1 MKALNFVIGMIVGM
15 ILIVVAVLGAIFAA
29 ASLVSIGQ
37 IENTLGTDIFEDESS
52 VNDKSVLEFVQ
63 ALVGDLQKLDGLTIN
78 RLKTDYGL
86 KIPSELSGIDI
97 SVLFDYPLTQV
108 GDHLGDIVNNM
119 TMRDVGEFLGMDF
132 ENDYDLPVLKDN
144 LDNNV
149 NVALDNILKSIDSE
163 TATLYTIE
171 RDFGISL
178 DESGENKLFS
188 TLYYTPL
195 NTFGSV
201 IDYLPVGTVTDADS
215 DIFLVQGENRLF
227 TLVDIYEEVPADE
240 LSSPEVASGA
250 ETYIAGADENGLVER
265 ELRFVKKGEDGAETY
280 VVDNSPYAS
289 SFDAASNETVYYRHI
304 VAREYDGAA
313 GDATLAVTAYLN
325 SFVSDGAGGYTLA
338 TDGLFALDSVFVDE
352 SGTTTLQDAVKDG
365 SVRVENG
372 VVDLT
377 SQALFIAS
385 SEANGQ
391 FVPAPSYGLPDG
403 ATADESSRLDEA
415 YDGWTLVHR
424 GTSDAAL
431 QVIAGVSVSELNNV
445 TDKVTVLTLG
455 EVLDIDENSAK
466 ILQSL
471 ENTQINKLSE
481 AIDTLTLDQATDIV
495 CYSYT
500 PSDDGAGAYV
510 FVSGANGSGG
520 YYTLFNP
527 ANAAHSSLERFDRVK
542 EDGVTYSSVA
552 LQRLASVTIPDISA
566 SFSEMVLADTLDI
579 EPDTFREAASLVDGE
594 TYYVFNADYGYPE
607 RVIYD
612 RTADYEDTVFFE
624 REIVSEGNAVLKQ
637 LAFVKVDDISGA
649 MDGIIESTLLS
660 DIIEVTEH
668 SVVREYAAGDE
679 GETYLFAYDP
689 NYTETNADG
698 NPEKR
703 FVFVYDG
710 EGKYYKSAETYLPAT
725 AEQLPD
731 GANKVWFSYVQNND
745 SDFAE
750 LAELASAGNIYYHD
764 AETDTYKANA
774 ALTAYYIARSD
785 TDPEATEA
793 LQATYRRVGESDP
806 GYGEH
811 GVSTATVYKQT
822 TAETRLYVLMFGGYY
837 EYNPNNI
844 THWGEQLYFRYSDGF
859 FPVTADTQNAS
870 VRYSYNPETGE
881 FSQDGEGGYVKL
893 AGTSVTSGGAQKTA
907 YYFVPVDSA
916 YNGEPLYSK
925 RVCDDIYIEDAQG
938 DYVFLG
944 GSYTAYDPSDPEH
957 DGLTRY
963 NLVIGHINNRAA
975 LDGGADSGLPALDAT
990 RVTVLEEKSPT
1001 LLLSLLNRQITVGGL
1016 SDAIDTLTLE
1026 ELMDIEEGSVLDDE
1040 LLRGSTIEN
1049 LSTNVSRLFTELTIG
1064 ELLSYSNVSTSAEV
1078 AYILQDIDIAT
1089 FFGALTYNAGTI
1101 VVNMEVLFG
1110 LN

>member
-37 IENTLGTDIFEDESS
+37 IENTLGTDIFDDESS

-149 NVALDNILKSIDSE
+149 NVALDNILNSIDSE

-385 SEANGQ
+385 SEADGQ

-500 PSDDGAGAYV
+500 PNRHGAYV

-527 ANAAHSSLERFDRVK
+527 ANADHSSLERFDRVK

-579 EPDTFREAASLVDGE
+579 EPDTFREAASLDEGE
-594 TYYVFNADYGYPE
+594 TYYVFNDYGYPE

-612 RTADYEDTVFFE
+612 STADYEDTVFFE
-624 REIVSEGNAVLKQ
+624 REGRGEGNAVLKQ

-668 SVVREYAAGDE
+668 SVVRKYAAGDE

-689 NYTETNADG
+689 NYTETSADG
-698 NPEKR
+698 NTKPKR

-725 AEQLPD
+725 AEQLTGD
-731 GANKVWFSYVQNND
+731 NEVWFSYVQNND
-745 SDFAE
+745 TSNFAA
-750 LAELASAGNIYYHD
+750 LAGNIYYYD
-764 AETDTYKANA
+764 AETKTYKANA
-774 ALTAYYIARSD
+774 ALTAYYIARNN
-785 TDPEATEA
+785 TEA
-793 LQATYRRVGESDP
+793 LQATYRRVDSSPD
-806 GYGEH
+806 YGQD
-811 GVSTATVYKQT
+811 GVFAATVYKQT
-822 TAETRLYVLMFGGYY
+822 EVETRLYVLMFGGYY
-837 EYNPNNI
+837 EYNPKNI
-844 THWGEQLYFRYSDGF
+844 THWGEQLYFRYSGGF
-859 FPVTADTQNAS
+859 FPVTKDTKNAS
-870 VRYSYNPETGE
+870 VRYSYDPETGE
-881 FSQDGEGGYVKL
+881 FSLGGEGGYVKL
-893 AGTSVTSGGAQKTA
+893 AGTSVTSGGTQKTA

-925 RVCDDIYIEDAQG
+925 RVCDYIYIEDAQG

-963 NLVIGHINNRAA
+963 NRVIGHLNNRAA

-1089 FFGALTYNAGTI
+1089 FFGALTYEASSGTI
-1101 VVNMEVLFG
+1101 VVNMEVLLG

>member
-37 IENTLGTDIFEDESS
+37 IENTLGTDIFDDESS

-149 NVALDNILKSIDSE
+149 NVALDNILNSIDSE

-385 SEANGQ
+385 SEADGQ

-527 ANAAHSSLERFDRVK
+527 ANADHSSLERFDRVK
-542 EDGVTYSSVA
+542 EDGVTYSSAA

-579 EPDTFREAASLVDGE
+579 EPDTFREIDAASLVDGE

-612 RTADYEDTVFFE
+612 DAADYEDTVFFE
-624 REIVSEGNAVLKQ
+624 RDFESEGNAVLKQ

-689 NYTETNADG
+689 NYTETSAGG
-698 NPEKR
+698 NEKR

-725 AEQLPD
+725 ADQLPLP
-731 GANKVWFSYVQNND
+731 GNEVRFSYAQNND
-745 SDFAE
+745 SPNFAE
-750 LAELASAGNIYYHD
+750 LALAGNIYYRD
-764 AETDTYKANA
+764 AETGTYKANA

-793 LQATYRRVGESDP
+793 LKATYRRVGESD
-806 GYGEH
+806 GQY
-811 GVSTATVYKQT
+811 GVSVYKQT

-837 EYNPNNI
+837 EYNPDNI

-859 FPVTADTQNAS
+859 FPVTKDTKNAS
-870 VRYSYNPETGE
+870 VRYSYNPTTGE
-881 FSQDGEGGYVKL
+881 FSLGGEGGYVKL

-944 GSYTAYDPSDPEH
+944 GSYTEHDPSDPEH

-963 NLVIGHINNRAA
+963 NLVIGHLNNRAA

-1089 FFGALTYNAGTI
+1089 FFGALTYEASSGTI
-1101 VVNMEVLFG
+1101 VVNMEVLLG

>member
-37 IENTLGTDIFEDESS
+37 IENTLGTDIFDDESS

-149 NVALDNILKSIDSE
+149 NVALDNILNSIDSE

-201 IDYLPVGTVTDADS
+201 IDYLPVGTVTDANS

-240 LSSPEVASGA
+240 LSSPEVAAGA

-385 SEANGQ
+385 SEADGQ

-500 PSDDGAGAYV
+500 PNRHGAYV

-579 EPDTFREAASLVDGE
+579 EPDTFREIDAGALVPGE
-594 TYYVFNADYGYPE
+594 TYYVFNTVYGYPE

-612 RTADYEDTVFFE
+612 DTADYKDTVFFE
-624 REIVSEGNAVLKQ
+624 REGRGEGNAVLKQ

-689 NYTETNADG
+689 NYTETNDDG
-698 NPEKR
+698 KKR

-731 GANKVWFSYVQNND
+731 GANKVEVRFSYVQNND
-745 SDFAE
+745 TTNFAA
-750 LAELASAGNIYYHD
+750 LAGNIYYRD
-764 AETDTYKANA
+764 AETGTYKANA

-793 LQATYRRVGESDP
+793 LRATYRRVGEADP
-806 GYGEH
+806 DYDDQY
-811 GVSTATVYKQT
+811 GVSTATVYYCNELAT
-822 TAETRLYVLMFGGYY
+822 TRLYVLMFGRYY
-837 EYNPNNI
+837 EYDHNNI

-859 FPVTADTQNAS
+859 FPVTKDTQDAS
-870 VRYSYNPETGE
+870 ERYSYNPETGE
-881 FSQDGEGGYVKL
+881 FSLGGAGGYVKL

-925 RVCDDIYIEDAQG
+925 RVCDDIYIENAQG
-938 DYVFLG
+938 DHVFLG
-944 GSYTAYDPSDPEH
+944 GSYTEYDPSDPEH

-975 LDGGADSGLPALDAT
+975 LDGGADSGLPDLDAT

-1089 FFGALTYNAGTI
+1089 FFGALTYNSSSGTI

>member
-37 IENTLGTDIFEDESS
+37 IENTLGTDIFDDESS

-149 NVALDNILKSIDSE
+149 NVALDNILNSIDSE

-385 SEANGQ
+385 SEADGQ

-500 PSDDGAGAYV
+500 PSDDGEGAYV

-527 ANAAHSSLERFDRVK
+527 ANADHSSLERFDRVK

-594 TYYVFNADYGYPE
+594 TYYVFNTVYGYPE

-612 RTADYEDTVFFE
+612 NTADYKGTVFFE
-624 REIVSEGNAVLKQ
+624 RDGESEGNAVLKQ

-689 NYTETNADG
+689 NYTETSADG
-698 NPEKR
+698 NTKR

-710 EGKYYKSAETYLPAT
+710 EGKHYKSAETYLPAT
-725 AEQLPD
+725 AEQLTGD
-731 GANKVWFSYVQNND
+731 NEVWFSYVQNND
-745 SDFAE
+745 TSNFAA
-750 LAELASAGNIYYHD
+750 LAGNIYYYD
-764 AETDTYKANA
+764 AETKTYKANA
-774 ALTAYYIARSD
+774 ALTAYYIARNN
-785 TDPEATEA
+785 TEA
-793 LQATYRRVGESDP
+793 LQATYRRVDSSPD
-806 GYGEH
+806 YGQD
-811 GVSTATVYKQT
+811 GVFAATVYKQT
-822 TAETRLYVLMFGGYY
+822 EVETRLYVLMFGGYY
-837 EYNPNNI
+837 EYNPKNI

-859 FPVTADTQNAS
+859 FPVTADTQYAS
-870 VRYSYNPETGE
+870 VRYSYNPKTGE
-881 FSQDGEGGYVKL
+881 FSQDGEGKYVKL

-938 DYVFLG
+938 DHVFLG
-944 GSYTAYDPSDPEH
+944 GSYTEYDPSDPEH

-963 NLVIGHINNRAA
+963 NLVIGHLNNRAA
-975 LDGGADSGLPALDAT
+975 LDGGADIGLPALDAT

-1089 FFGALTYNAGTI
+1089 FFGALTYNALSGTI

>member
-37 IENTLGTDIFEDESS
+37 IENTLGTDIFDDESS

-149 NVALDNILKSIDSE
+149 NVALDNILNSIDSE

-240 LSSPEVASGA
+240 LSSPEVAAGA

-265 ELRFVKKGEDGAETY
+265 ELRFIKKGEDGAETY

-385 SEANGQ
+385 SEADGQ

-481 AIDTLTLDQATDIV
+481 AIDTLTLDQTTDIV

-527 ANAAHSSLERFDRVK
+527 ANSDHSSLERFDRVK

-579 EPDTFREAASLVDGE
+579 EPDTFREAASLVPGE
-594 TYYVFNADYGYPE
+594 TYYVFNDYGYPE

-612 RTADYEDTVFFE
+612 DAADYEDTVFFE
-624 REIVSEGNAVLKQ
+624 REGRGEGNAVLKQ

-668 SVVREYAAGDE
+668 SVVRAGDE

-689 NYTETNADG
+689 NYTETDG
-698 NPEKR
+698 NEKR

-725 AEQLPD
+725 ADQLPED
-731 GANKVWFSYVQNND
+731 DNKVWFSYVQNND
-745 SDFAE
+745 TTNFAA
-750 LAELASAGNIYYHD
+750 LAGNIYYRD
-764 AETDTYKANA
+764 TETDTYKANA

-793 LQATYRRVGESDP
+793 LKATYRRVGESDP
-806 GYGEH
+806 DYEQDGA
-811 GVSTATVYKQT
+811 SAATVYYCNDLAT
-822 TAETRLYVLMFGGYY
+822 TRLYVLMFGRYY
-837 EYNPNNI
+837 EYNPDNI

-859 FPVTADTQNAS
+859 FPVTEDTQDAS
-870 VRYSYNPETGE
+870 ERYSYDRATGE
-881 FSQDGEGGYVKL
+881 FSLGGKGDYVKL

-944 GSYTAYDPSDPEH
+944 GGYTKYDPSDPEH

-975 LDGGADSGLPALDAT
+975 LDGGADSGLLELDAT

-1064 ELLSYSNVSTSAEV
+1064 ELLTYSNVSTSAEV

-1089 FFGALTYNAGTI
+1089 FFGALTYESGTI

>member
-37 IENTLGTDIFEDESS
+37 IENTLGTDIFDDESS

-227 TLVDIYEEVPADE
+227 TLVDIYEEVPAGE
-240 LSSPEVASGA
+240 LSSPEVAAGA

-377 SQALFIAS
+377 LQALFIAS
-385 SEANGQ
+385 SEADGQ

-542 EDGVTYSSVA
+542 EDGVTYSSAA

-579 EPDTFREAASLVDGE
+579 EPDTFREAASLADGE

-612 RTADYEDTVFFE
+612 STADYEDTVFFE

-725 AEQLPD
+725 AEQLPVSD
-731 GANKVWFSYVQNND
+731 NEVWFSYVQNND
-745 SDFAE
+745 TLDFTA
-750 LAELASAGNIYYHD
+750 LAGNIYYRD
-764 AETDTYKANA
+764 AETGTYKANA
-774 ALTAYYIARSD
+774 ALTAYYIARNN
-785 TDPEATEA
+785 TEA
-793 LQATYRRVGESDP
+793 LQATYRRVDSSPDHGQ
-806 GYGEH
+806 Y
-811 GVSTATVYKQT
+811 GVSVYDQT

-837 EYNPNNI
+837 EYNPDNI

-859 FPVTADTQNAS
+859 FPVTKDTQSAS
-870 VRYSYNPETGE
+870 ERYSYNRATGE
-881 FSQDGEGGYVKL
+881 FSLGGEGGYVKL
-893 AGTSVTSGGAQKTA
+893 AGTSVTSGGTQKTA

-944 GSYTAYDPSDPEH
+944 GSYTKYDPSDPEH

-963 NLVIGHINNRAA
+963 NLVIGHLNNRAA

-1089 FFGALTYNAGTI
+1089 FFGALTYEASSGTI
-1101 VVNMEVLFG
+1101 VVNMEVLLG

>member
-37 IENTLGTDIFEDESS
+37 IENTLGTDIFDDESS

-149 NVALDNILKSIDSE
+149 NVALDNILNSIDSE

-265 ELRFVKKGEDGAETY
+265 ELRFIKKGEDGAESY

-385 SEANGQ
+385 SEADGQ

-431 QVIAGVSVSELNNV
+431 QVIAGVPVSELNNV

-500 PSDDGAGAYV
+500 PNRHGAYV

-527 ANAAHSSLERFDRVK
+527 ANAAHSSLQRFDRVK

-579 EPDTFREAASLVDGE
+579 EPDTFREAASLVPGE
-594 TYYVFNADYGYPE
+594 TYYVFNTVYGYPE

-612 RTADYEDTVFFE
+612 NAADYEEGTVFFE
-624 REIVSEGNAVLKQ
+624 REGRGEGNAVLKQ

-689 NYTETNADG
+689 NYTETSADG
-698 NPEKR
+698 NTKR

-750 LAELASAGNIYYHD
+750 LAELASAGNIYYYD
-764 AETDTYKANA
+764 AETETYKANA
-774 ALTAYYIARSD
+774 ALTAYFIARSD

-793 LQATYRRVGESDP
+793 LKATYRRVGESD
-806 GYGEH
+806 GQY
-811 GVSTATVYKQT
+811 GVSVYKQT

-837 EYNPNNI
+837 EYNP
-844 THWGEQLYFRYSDGF
+844 
-859 FPVTADTQNAS
+859 
-870 VRYSYNPETGE
+870 
-881 FSQDGEGGYVKL
+881 
-893 AGTSVTSGGAQKTA
+893 KT
-907 YYFVPVDSA
+907 
-916 YNGEPLYSK
+916 
-925 RVCDDIYIEDAQG
+925 
-938 DYVFLG
+938 
-944 GSYTAYDPSDPEH
+944 
-957 DGLTRY
+957 
-963 NLVIGHINNRAA
+963 
-975 LDGGADSGLPALDAT
+975 
-990 RVTVLEEKSPT
+990 SPT
-1001 LLLSLLNRQITVGGL
+1001 GANS
-1016 SDAIDTLTLE
+1016 
-1026 ELMDIEEGSVLDDE
+1026 
-1040 LLRGSTIEN
+1040 
-1049 LSTNVSRLFTELTIG
+1049 
-1064 ELLSYSNVSTSAEV
+1064 STSATPT
-1078 AYILQDIDIAT
+1078 ASSP
-1089 FFGALTYNAGTI
+1089 
-1101 VVNMEVLFG
+1101 
-1110 LN
+1110 

>member
-37 IENTLGTDIFEDESS
+37 IENTLGTDIFDDESS

-149 NVALDNILKSIDSE
+149 NVALDNILNSIDSE

-240 LSSPEVASGA
+240 LSSPEVAAGA

-338 TDGLFALDSVFVDE
+338 IDGLFALDSVFVDE

-385 SEANGQ
+385 SEADGQ

-500 PSDDGAGAYV
+500 PSKDGAYV

-527 ANAAHSSLERFDRVK
+527 ANADHSSLERFDRVK

-579 EPDTFREAASLVDGE
+579 EPDTFREAASLVPGE
-594 TYYVFNADYGYPE
+594 TYYVFNAVYGYPE

-612 RTADYEDTVFFE
+612 SAADYKDTVFFE
-624 REIVSEGNAVLKQ
+624 RDGESEGNAVLKQ

-689 NYTETNADG
+689 NYTETSADG
-698 NPEKR
+698 NTKR

-710 EGKYYKSAETYLPAT
+710 EGKYYRSAETYLPAT
-725 AEQLPD
+725 ADQLPD
-731 GANKVWFSYVQNND
+731 GANEVEVRFSYVQNND
-745 SDFAE
+745 TTNFAA
-750 LAELASAGNIYYHD
+750 LAGNIYYYD

-793 LQATYRRVGESDP
+793 LRATYRRVGESDP
-806 GYGEH
+806 GYDQDGA
-811 GVSTATVYKQT
+811 STATVYYCNELAT
-822 TAETRLYVLMFGGYY
+822 TRLYVLMFGGYY
-837 EYNPNNI
+837 EYNPKNI

-859 FPVTADTQNAS
+859 FPVTEDTQYAS
-870 VRYSYNPETGE
+870 ERYSYNRATGE
-881 FSQDGEGGYVKL
+881 FSLGGEGGYVKL
-893 AGTSVTSGGAQKTA
+893 AGTSVTSGGTQKTA

-938 DYVFLG
+938 DFVFLG
-944 GSYTAYDPSDPEH
+944 GGYTEYDPSDPEH

-975 LDGGADSGLPALDAT
+975 LDGGADSGLPTLDAT

-1089 FFGALTYNAGTI
+1089 FFGALTYDALSGTI

>member
-149 NVALDNILKSIDSE
+149 NVALDNILNSIDSE

-195 NTFGSV
+195 NAFGSV

-385 SEANGQ
+385 SEADGQ

-500 PSDDGAGAYV
+500 PSDDGAYV

-527 ANAAHSSLERFDRVK
+527 ANAAHSSLQRFDRVK

-579 EPDTFREAASLVDGE
+579 EPDTFREAASLVPGE
-594 TYYVFNADYGYPE
+594 TYYVFNAVYGYPE

-612 RTADYEDTVFFE
+612 ELADYEEDTVFFE
-624 REIVSEGNAVLKQ
+624 RASESEGNAVLKQ

-689 NYTETNADG
+689 NYTETSADD
-698 NPEKR
+698 NTKR

-725 AEQLPD
+725 AGQLTGD
-731 GANKVWFSYVQNND
+731 NKVWFSYVQNND
-745 SDFAE
+745 TTNFAA
-750 LAELASAGNIYYHD
+750 LAGNIYYYD
-764 AETDTYKANA
+764 AETKTYEANA
-774 ALTAYYIARSD
+774 ALTAYYIARNN
-785 TDPEATEA
+785 TEA
-793 LQATYRRVGESDP
+793 LQATYRRVDSSPD
-806 GYGEH
+806 YGQD
-811 GVSTATVYKQT
+811 GVFTATVYKQT
-822 TAETRLYVLMFGGYY
+822 EVETRLYVLMFGGYY
-837 EYNPNNI
+837 EYNPKNI

-859 FPVTADTQNAS
+859 FPVTKDTQDAS
-870 VRYSYNPETGE
+870 ERYSYDRATGE
-881 FSQDGEGGYVKL
+881 FSLGGAGGYVKL
-893 AGTSVTSGGAQKTA
+893 AGTSVTSGGTQKTA

-938 DYVFLG
+938 DHVFLG
-944 GSYTAYDPSDPEH
+944 GSYTKYDPSDPEH

-963 NLVIGHINNRAA
+963 NLVIGHLNNRAA

-1026 ELMDIEEGSVLDDE
+1026 ELMDIEEGSVLDIE
-1040 LLRGSTIEN
+1040 LLRGSTIED

-1089 FFGALTYNAGTI
+1089 FFGALTYNALSGTI
-1101 VVNMEVLFG
+1101 VVNMEVIFG

>member
-37 IENTLGTDIFEDESS
+37 IENTLGTDIFDDESS

-149 NVALDNILKSIDSE
+149 NVALDNILNSIDSE

-240 LSSPEVASGA
+240 LSSPEVAAGA

-265 ELRFVKKGEDGAETY
+265 ELRFVKKGEDGAEAY

-385 SEANGQ
+385 SEADGQ

-500 PSDDGAGAYV
+500 PNRHGAYV

-566 SFSEMVLADTLDI
+566 SFSEMVLADTLGI
-579 EPDTFREAASLVDGE
+579 EPDTFREAASLVPGE
-594 TYYVFNADYGYPE
+594 TYYVFNAVYGYPE

-612 RTADYEDTVFFE
+612 DATDYEEGTVFFE
-624 REIVSEGNAVLKQ
+624 RDGESEGNAVLKQ

-689 NYTETNADG
+689 NYTETSADG
-698 NPEKR
+698 NEKR

-725 AEQLPD
+725 AEQLTVRD
-731 GANKVWFSYVQNND
+731 NEVRFSYAQNND
-745 SDFAE
+745 SPDFAE
-750 LAELASAGNIYYHD
+750 LARAGNIYYYD
-764 AETDTYKANA
+764 AETETYKANA

-793 LQATYRRVGESDP
+793 LQATYRRVGESD
-806 GYGEH
+806 GQY
-811 GVSTATVYKQT
+811 GVSVYKQT

-837 EYNPNNI
+837 EYNPDNI

-859 FPVTADTQNAS
+859 FPVTKDTQDAS
-870 VRYSYNPETGE
+870 ERYSYDRATGE
-881 FSQDGEGGYVKL
+881 FSLGGTGGYVKL

-916 YNGEPLYSK
+916 YSGEPLYSK

-938 DYVFLG
+938 DHVFLG
-944 GSYTAYDPSDPEH
+944 GGYTEYDPSDPEH

-963 NLVIGHINNRAA
+963 NLVTGHINNRAA

-1089 FFGALTYNAGTI
+1089 FFGALTYDASSGTI
-1101 VVNMEVLFG
+1101 VVNMEVLLG

>member
-37 IENTLGTDIFEDESS
+37 IENTLGTDIFDDESS

-149 NVALDNILKSIDSE
+149 NVALDNILNSIDSE

-265 ELRFVKKGEDGAETY
+265 ELRFIKKGEDGAETY

-313 GDATLAVTAYLN
+313 GDATLAATAYLN

-385 SEANGQ
+385 SEADGQ

-424 GTSDAAL
+424 GASDAAL

-500 PSDDGAGAYV
+500 PSKDGAYV

-527 ANAAHSSLERFDRVK
+527 ANADHSSLQRFDRVK

-579 EPDTFREAASLVDGE
+579 EPDTFREAASLVPGE
-594 TYYVFNADYGYPE
+594 TYYVFNAVYGYPE

-612 RTADYEDTVFFE
+612 SAADYEDTVFFE
-624 REIVSEGNAVLKQ
+624 REGRGEGNAVLKQ

-689 NYTETNADG
+689 NYTETSADG
-698 NPEKR
+698 NTKR

-725 AEQLPD
+725 ADQLPD
-731 GANKVWFSYVQNND
+731 RNNEVRFSYAQNND
-745 SDFAE
+745 TTNFAA
-750 LAELASAGNIYYHD
+750 LAGNIYYHD
-764 AETDTYKANA
+764 AETGTYKANA
-774 ALTAYYIARSD
+774 ALTAYYIARNN
-785 TDPEATEA
+785 TEA
-793 LQATYRRVGESDP
+793 LQATYRRVGESD
-806 GYGEH
+806 GQY
-811 GVSTATVYKQT
+811 GVSVYKQT

-837 EYNPNNI
+837 EYNPDNI

-859 FPVTADTQNAS
+859 FPVTEDTKNAS
-870 VRYSYNPETGE
+870 VRYSYDRATGE
-881 FSQDGEGGYVKL
+881 FSLGGTGGYVKL

-938 DYVFLG
+938 DFVFLG
-944 GSYTAYDPSDPEH
+944 GSYTEYDPSDPEH

-1089 FFGALTYNAGTI
+1089 FFGALTYESGTI

>member
-37 IENTLGTDIFEDESS
+37 IENTLGTDIFDDESS

-149 NVALDNILKSIDSE
+149 NVALDNILNSIDSE

-385 SEANGQ
+385 SEADGQ

-500 PSDDGAGAYV
+500 PNRHGAYV

-566 SFSEMVLADTLDI
+566 SFSEMVLADTLGI
-579 EPDTFREAASLVDGE
+579 EPDTFREAASLDDGE
-594 TYYVFNADYGYPE
+594 TYYVFNAVYGYPE

-612 RTADYEDTVFFE
+612 DATDYEEGTVFFE
-624 REIVSEGNAVLKQ
+624 RDGESEGNAVLKQ

-689 NYTETNADG
+689 NYTETSADG
-698 NPEKR
+698 NEKR

-725 AEQLPD
+725 AEQLIVRD
-731 GANKVWFSYVQNND
+731 NEVRFSYAQNND
-745 SDFAE
+745 SPDFAE
-750 LAELASAGNIYYHD
+750 LARAGNIYYYD
-764 AETDTYKANA
+764 AETSTYKANA
-774 ALTAYYIARSD
+774 ALTAYYIARNN
-785 TDPEATEA
+785 TEA
-793 LQATYRRVGESDP
+793 LQATYRRVGESD
-806 GYGEH
+806 GQY
-811 GVSTATVYKQT
+811 GVSVYKQT
-822 TAETRLYVLMFGGYY
+822 EAETRLYVLMFGRYY
-837 EYNPNNI
+837 EYDPNNI

-859 FPVTADTQNAS
+859 FPVTEDTQNAS
-870 VRYSYNPETGE
+870 ERYSYNPTTGE
-881 FSQDGEGGYVKL
+881 FSLGGEGDYVKL
-893 AGTSVTSGGAQKTA
+893 AGTSVTSGGTQKTA

-938 DYVFLG
+938 DHVFLG
-944 GSYTAYDPSDPEH
+944 GGYTKYDPSDPEH

-963 NLVIGHINNRAA
+963 NLVIGHLNNRAA

-1089 FFGALTYNAGTI
+1089 FFGALTYDALSGTI

>member
-37 IENTLGTDIFEDESS
+37 IENTLGTDIFDDESS

-149 NVALDNILKSIDSE
+149 NVALDNILNSIDSE

-338 TDGLFALDSVFVDE
+338 TDGLFELDSVFVDE

-385 SEANGQ
+385 SEADGQ

-500 PSDDGAGAYV
+500 PSDDGEGAYV

-527 ANAAHSSLERFDRVK
+527 ANADHSSLERFDRVK

-594 TYYVFNADYGYPE
+594 TYYVFNTVYGYPE

-612 RTADYEDTVFFE
+612 STADYEEGTVFFE
-624 REIVSEGNAVLKQ
+624 REGRGEGNAVLKQ

-689 NYTETNADG
+689 NYTETSADG
-698 NPEKR
+698 NTKR

-725 AEQLPD
+725 ADQLPLP
-731 GANKVWFSYVQNND
+731 GNEVRFSYVQNND
-745 SDFAE
+745 TTNFAA
-750 LAELASAGNIYYHD
+750 LAGNIYYRD
-764 AETDTYKANA
+764 AETGTYEANA
-774 ALTAYYIARSD
+774 ALTAYYIARNN
-785 TDPEATEA
+785 TEA
-793 LQATYRRVGESDP
+793 LQATYRRVDSSPD
-806 GYGEH
+806 YGQY
-811 GVSTATVYKQT
+811 TATVYNQT

-837 EYNPNNI
+837 EYNPDNI

-859 FPVTADTQNAS
+859 FPVTEDTQDAS
-870 VRYSYNPETGE
+870 ERYSYDRATGE
-881 FSQDGEGGYVKL
+881 FSLGGTGGYVKL

-938 DYVFLG
+938 DHVFLG
-944 GSYTAYDPSDPEH
+944 GGYTEYDPSDPEH

-1026 ELMDIEEGSVLDDE
+1026 ELMDIEECSVLDNE

-1089 FFGALTYNAGTI
+1089 FFGALTYNALSGTI

>member
-37 IENTLGTDIFEDESS
+37 IENTLGTDIFDDESS

-149 NVALDNILKSIDSE
+149 NVALDNILNSIDSE

-240 LSSPEVASGA
+240 LSSPEVTSGA

-352 SGTTTLQDAVKDG
+352 SGTTTLQNAVKDG
-365 SVRVENG
+365 SIRVENG

-385 SEANGQ
+385 SEADGQ

-500 PSDDGAGAYV
+500 PSKDGAYV

-527 ANAAHSSLERFDRVK
+527 ANADHSSLERFDRVK

-594 TYYVFNADYGYPE
+594 TYYVFNADYRYPE

-612 RTADYEDTVFFE
+612 RTADYKDTVFFE
-624 REIVSEGNAVLKQ
+624 REGRGEGNAVLKQ

-689 NYTETNADG
+689 NYTETSADG
-698 NPEKR
+698 NEKR

-725 AEQLPD
+725 AEQLPLP
-731 GANKVWFSYVQNND
+731 GNEVRFSYAQNND
-745 SDFAE
+745 SPNFAE
-750 LAELASAGNIYYHD
+750 LAGAGNIYYYD
-764 AETDTYKANA
+764 AETKTYEANA
-774 ALTAYYIARSD
+774 ALTAYYIARNN
-785 TDPEATEA
+785 TEA
-793 LQATYRRVGESDP
+793 LQATYRRVDSSPD
-806 GYGEH
+806 YGQD
-811 GVSTATVYKQT
+811 GVFAATVYKQT
-822 TAETRLYVLMFGGYY
+822 EVETRLYVLMFGGYY
-837 EYNPNNI
+837 EYNPKNI

-859 FPVTADTQNAS
+859 FPVTKDTQSAS
-870 VRYSYNPETGE
+870 ERYSYNRATGE
-881 FSQDGEGGYVKL
+881 FSLGDAGGYVKL

-925 RVCDDIYIEDAQG
+925 RVCDDIFIEDAQG
-938 DYVFLG
+938 DFVFLG
-944 GSYTAYDPSDPEH
+944 GSYTEYDPSDPEH

-975 LDGGADSGLPALDAT
+975 RDGGADSGLPALDAT

-1089 FFGALTYNAGTI
+1089 FFGALTYNALSGTI

>member
-37 IENTLGTDIFEDESS
+37 IENTLGTDIFDDESS

-149 NVALDNILKSIDSE
+149 NVALDNILNSIDSE

-385 SEANGQ
+385 SEADGQ

-500 PSDDGAGAYV
+500 PSKDGAYV

-527 ANAAHSSLERFDRVK
+527 ANAAHSSLQRFDRVK
-542 EDGVTYSSVA
+542 EDGVTYSSAA

-594 TYYVFNADYGYPE
+594 TYYVFNTDYGYPE

-612 RTADYEDTVFFE
+612 DATDYEDTVFFE
-624 REIVSEGNAVLKQ
+624 REGRGEGNAVLKQ

-689 NYTETNADG
+689 NYTETNDDG
-698 NPEKR
+698 NAKR

-731 GANKVWFSYVQNND
+731 GANKVWFSYAQNND
-745 SDFAE
+745 TLDFAA
-750 LAELASAGNIYYHD
+750 LAGNIYYYD
-764 AETDTYKANA
+764 AETKTYEANA
-774 ALTAYYIARSD
+774 ALTAYYIARNN
-785 TDPEATEA
+785 TEA
-793 LQATYRRVGESDP
+793 LQATYRRVDSSPD
-806 GYGEH
+806 YGQD
-811 GVSTATVYKQT
+811 GVFTATVYKQT
-822 TAETRLYVLMFGGYY
+822 EMETRLYVLMFGGYY
-837 EYNPNNI
+837 EYDHNNI

-859 FPVTADTQNAS
+859 FPVTADTENAS
-870 VRYSYNPETGE
+870 VRYSYNRATGE
-881 FSQDGEGGYVKL
+881 FSLGGAGGYVKL
-893 AGTSVTSGGAQKTA
+893 AGTSVTSGGTQKTA

-938 DYVFLG
+938 DHVFLG
-944 GSYTAYDPSDPEH
+944 GSYTKYDPSDPEH

-963 NLVIGHINNRAA
+963 NLVTGHINNRAA

-1089 FFGALTYNAGTI
+1089 FFGALTYI

>member
-37 IENTLGTDIFEDESS
+37 IENTLGTDIFDDESS

-149 NVALDNILKSIDSE
+149 NVALDNILNSIDSE

-240 LSSPEVASGA
+240 LSSPEVAAGA

-304 VAREYDGAA
+304 VAREYDGAS

-385 SEANGQ
+385 SEADGQ

-500 PSDDGAGAYV
+500 PSKDGAYV

-527 ANAAHSSLERFDRVK
+527 ANAAHSSLQRFDRVK

-579 EPDTFREAASLVDGE
+579 EPDTFREIDAASLVDGK
-594 TYYVFNADYGYPE
+594 TYYVFNADFGYPE

-612 RTADYEDTVFFE
+612 DATLYPDGTVFFE
-624 REIVSEGNAVLKQ
+624 RTFESEGNAVLKQ

-649 MDGIIESTLLS
+649 MDDIIESTLLS

-668 SVVREYAAGDE
+668 SVVRKYAAGDE

-689 NYTETNADG
+689 NYTETSADG
-698 NPEKR
+698 NTKR

-725 AEQLPD
+725 AEQLPVRD
-731 GANKVWFSYVQNND
+731 NEVWFSYVQNND

-750 LAELASAGNIYYHD
+750 LAELASAGNIYYRD

-774 ALTAYYIARSD
+774 ALTAYYIARNN
-785 TDPEATEA
+785 TEA

-806 GYGEH
+806 AYDQH
-811 GVSTATVYKQT
+811 GASTATVYYCNDLAT
-822 TAETRLYVLMFGGYY
+822 TRLYVLMFGGYY
-837 EYNPNNI
+837 EYNPDNI

-859 FPVTADTQNAS
+859 FPVTEDTQTAS
-870 VRYSYNPETGE
+870 ERYSYDRATGE
-881 FSQDGEGGYVKL
+881 FSLSGAGDYVKL

-938 DYVFLG
+938 DHVFLG
-944 GSYTAYDPSDPEH
+944 GGYTKYDPSDPEH

-1089 FFGALTYNAGTI
+1089 FFGALTYDALSGTI

>member
-37 IENTLGTDIFEDESS
+37 IENTLGTDIFDDESS

-149 NVALDNILKSIDSE
+149 NVALDNILNSIDSE

-385 SEANGQ
+385 SEADGQ

-455 EVLDIDENSAK
+455 EVLDIDDNSAK

-500 PSDDGAGAYV
+500 PSKDGAYV

-527 ANAAHSSLERFDRVK
+527 ANAAHSSLQRFDRVK

-579 EPDTFREAASLVDGE
+579 EPDTFREAASLDDGE
-594 TYYVFNADYGYPE
+594 TYYVFNAVYGYPE

-612 RTADYEDTVFFE
+612 DAADYKDTVFFE
-624 REIVSEGNAVLKQ
+624 RASESEGNAVLKQ

-668 SVVREYAAGDE
+668 SVVRKYAAGDE

-689 NYTETNADG
+689 NYTETSADD
-698 NPEKR
+698 NEKR

-725 AEQLPD
+725 AEQLTGD
-731 GANKVWFSYVQNND
+731 NEVWFSYVQNND
-745 SDFAE
+745 TSNFAA
-750 LAELASAGNIYYHD
+750 LAGNIYYYD
-764 AETDTYKANA
+764 AETKTYKANA
-774 ALTAYYIARSD
+774 ALTAYYIARNN
-785 TDPEATEA
+785 TEA
-793 LQATYRRVGESDP
+793 LQATYRRVDSSPD
-806 GYGEH
+806 YGQD
-811 GVSTATVYKQT
+811 GVFAATVYKQT
-822 TAETRLYVLMFGGYY
+822 EVETRLYVLMFGRYY
-837 EYNPNNI
+837 EYNPKNI

-859 FPVTADTQNAS
+859 FPVTEDTQTAS
-870 VRYSYNPETGE
+870 ERYSYNRATGE
-881 FSQDGEGGYVKL
+881 FSLGGEGDYVKL

-938 DYVFLG
+938 DHVFLG
-944 GSYTAYDPSDPEH
+944 GGYTEYDPSDPEH

-1064 ELLSYSNVSTSAEV
+1064 KLLSYSNVSTSAEV

-1089 FFGALTYNAGTI
+1089 FFGALTYESGTI

>member
-37 IENTLGTDIFEDESS
+37 IENTLGTDIFDDESS

-149 NVALDNILKSIDSE
+149 NVALDNILNSIDSE

-240 LSSPEVASGA
+240 LSSPEVAAGA

-385 SEANGQ
+385 SEADGQ

-500 PSDDGAGAYV
+500 PSKDGAYV

-527 ANAAHSSLERFDRVK
+527 ANADHSSLQRFDRVK

-579 EPDTFREAASLVDGE
+579 EPDTFREAASLVPGE
-594 TYYVFNADYGYPE
+594 TYYVFNAVYGYPE

-612 RTADYEDTVFFE
+612 DAADYEDTVFFE
-624 REIVSEGNAVLKQ
+624 REGRGEGNAVLKQ

-689 NYTETNADG
+689 NYTETDG
-698 NPEKR
+698 NEKR

-725 AEQLPD
+725 AEQLVRD
-731 GANKVWFSYVQNND
+731 NEVWFSYVQNND

-750 LAELASAGNIYYHD
+750 LDKLAGAGNIYYYD
-764 AETDTYKANA
+764 AETHTYKANA
-774 ALTAYYIARSD
+774 ALTAYYIARNN
-785 TDPEATEA
+785 TEA
-793 LQATYRRVGESDP
+793 LKATYRRVDSSPD
-806 GYGEH
+806 YGH
-811 GVSTATVYKQT
+811 TATVYKQT

-837 EYNPNNI
+837 EYDPKNI

-859 FPVTADTQNAS
+859 FPVTEDTQTAS
-870 VRYSYNPETGE
+870 ERYSYNRATGE
-881 FSQDGEGGYVKL
+881 FSLSGAGDYVKL

-938 DYVFLG
+938 DHVFLG
-944 GSYTAYDPSDPEH
+944 GSYTKYDPSDPEH

-963 NLVIGHINNRAA
+963 NLVIGHLNNRAA

-1089 FFGALTYNAGTI
+1089 FFGALTYESGTI

>member
-149 NVALDNILKSIDSE
+149 NVALDNILNSIDSE

-195 NTFGSV
+195 NAFGSV

-385 SEANGQ
+385 SEADGQ

-500 PSDDGAGAYV
+500 PSKDGAYV

-527 ANAAHSSLERFDRVK
+527 ANADHSSLQRFDRVK

-579 EPDTFREAASLVDGE
+579 EPDTFREAASLVPGE
-594 TYYVFNADYGYPE
+594 TYYVFNAVYGYPE

-612 RTADYEDTVFFE
+612 DATDYEEGTVFFE
-624 REIVSEGNAVLKQ
+624 RDGESEGNAVLKQ

-649 MDGIIESTLLS
+649 MDDIIESTLLS

-698 NPEKR
+698 NTKPKR

-725 AEQLPD
+725 AEQLTVRD
-731 GANKVWFSYVQNND
+731 NEVWFSYAQNND
-745 SDFAE
+745 SPDFAE
-750 LAELASAGNIYYHD
+750 LALAGNIYYYD
-764 AETDTYKANA
+764 AETYTYEANA
-774 ALTAYYIARSD
+774 ALTAYYIARND
-785 TDPEATEA
+785 TEA

-806 GYGEH
+806 DYGQY

-837 EYNPNNI
+837 KYDPDNI

-859 FPVTADTQNAS
+859 FPVTEDTQNAS
-870 VRYSYNPETGE
+870 VRYSYNRATGE
-881 FSQDGEGGYVKL
+881 FSQDGAGHYVKL
-893 AGTSVTSGGAQKTA
+893 AGTSVTSGGMQKTA

-938 DYVFLG
+938 DHVFLG
-944 GSYTAYDPSDPEH
+944 GGYTEYDPSDPEH

-1064 ELLSYSNVSTSAEV
+1064 KLLSYSNVSTSAEV

-1089 FFGALTYNAGTI
+1089 FFGALTYESGTI

>member
-37 IENTLGTDIFEDESS
+37 IENTLGTDIFDDESS

-149 NVALDNILKSIDSE
+149 NVALDNILNSIDSE

-240 LSSPEVASGA
+240 LSSPEVAAGA

-338 TDGLFALDSVFVDE
+338 TDSLFALDSVFVDE

-385 SEANGQ
+385 SEADGQ

-500 PSDDGAGAYV
+500 PNRHGAYV

-527 ANAAHSSLERFDRVK
+527 ANADHSSLERFDRVK

-579 EPDTFREAASLVDGE
+579 EPDTFREAASLDEGE
-594 TYYVFNADYGYPE
+594 TYYVFNDYGYPE

-612 RTADYEDTVFFE
+612 STADYEEGTVFFE
-624 REIVSEGNAVLKQ
+624 REGRGEGNAVLKQ

-668 SVVREYAAGDE
+668 SVVRKYAAGDE

-689 NYTETNADG
+689 NYTETSADG
-698 NPEKR
+698 NTKPKR

-725 AEQLPD
+725 AEQLPVSD
-731 GANKVWFSYVQNND
+731 NKVQFSYAQNND
-745 SDFAE
+745 PSAFAD
-750 LAELASAGNIYYHD
+750 LAGAGNIYYYD
-764 AETDTYKANA
+764 AETKTYEANA
-774 ALTAYYIARSD
+774 ALTAYYIARNN
-785 TDPEATEA
+785 TEA

-806 GYGEH
+806 AYDQH
-811 GVSTATVYKQT
+811 GASTATVYYCNDLAT
-822 TAETRLYVLMFGGYY
+822 TRLYVLMFGGYY
-837 EYNPNNI
+837 EYDPNNI

-859 FPVTADTQNAS
+859 FPVTEDTQDAS
-870 VRYSYNPETGE
+870 VRYSYNPKTGE
-881 FSQDGEGGYVKL
+881 FSLGGTGDYVKL

-938 DYVFLG
+938 DHVFLG
-944 GSYTAYDPSDPEH
+944 GSYTKYDPSDPEH

-963 NLVIGHINNRAA
+963 NLVIGHLNNRAA

-1089 FFGALTYNAGTI
+1089 FFGALTYNALSGTI

>member
-37 IENTLGTDIFEDESS
+37 IENTLGTDIFDDESS

-149 NVALDNILKSIDSE
+149 NVALDNILNSIDSE

-240 LSSPEVASGA
+240 LSSPEVAAGA

-265 ELRFVKKGEDGAETY
+265 ELRFVKKGEDGAEAY

-385 SEANGQ
+385 SEADGQ

-500 PSDDGAGAYV
+500 PNRHGAYV

-527 ANAAHSSLERFDRVK
+527 ANADHSSLQRFDRVK

-594 TYYVFNADYGYPE
+594 TYYVFNTDYGYPE

-612 RTADYEDTVFFE
+612 STADYEEGTVFFE
-624 REIVSEGNAVLKQ
+624 RDGESEGNAVLKQ

-689 NYTETNADG
+689 NYTETSADG
-698 NPEKR
+698 NTKR

-725 AEQLPD
+725 AEQLTGD
-731 GANKVWFSYVQNND
+731 NEVWFSYVQNND
-745 SDFAE
+745 TSNFAA
-750 LAELASAGNIYYHD
+750 LAGNIYYYD
-764 AETDTYKANA
+764 AETKTYKANA
-774 ALTAYYIARSD
+774 ALTAYYIARNN
-785 TDPEATEA
+785 TEA
-793 LQATYRRVGESDP
+793 LQATYRRVDSSPD
-806 GYGEH
+806 YGQD
-811 GVSTATVYKQT
+811 GVFAATVYKQT
-822 TAETRLYVLMFGGYY
+822 EVETRLYVLMFGGYY
-837 EYNPNNI
+837 EYNPKNI

-859 FPVTADTQNAS
+859 FPVTKDTQSAS
-870 VRYSYNPETGE
+870 ERYSYNRATGE
-881 FSQDGEGGYVKL
+881 FSLGDAGGYVKL

-925 RVCDDIYIEDAQG
+925 RVCDDIFIEDAQG
-938 DYVFLG
+938 DHVFLG
-944 GSYTAYDPSDPEH
+944 GSYTKYDPSDPEH

-963 NLVIGHINNRAA
+963 NLVIGHLNNRAA

-1089 FFGALTYNAGTI
+1089 FFGALTYEASSGTI
-1101 VVNMEVLFG
+1101 VVNMEVLLG

>member
-37 IENTLGTDIFEDESS
+37 IENTLGTDIFDDESS

-149 NVALDNILKSIDSE
+149 NVALDNILNSIDSE

-385 SEANGQ
+385 SEADGQ

-500 PSDDGAGAYV
+500 PSKDGAYV

-579 EPDTFREAASLVDGE
+579 EPDTFREAASLVPGE
-594 TYYVFNADYGYPE
+594 TYYVFNDYGYPE

-612 RTADYEDTVFFE
+612 DAADYEEGTVFFE
-624 REIVSEGNAVLKQ
+624 RDGESEGNAVLKQ

-689 NYTETNADG
+689 NYTETSADG
-698 NPEKR
+698 NEKR

-725 AEQLPD
+725 AEQLVRD
-731 GANKVWFSYVQNND
+731 NEAWLSYVQNND

-750 LAELASAGNIYYHD
+750 LDKLAGAGNIYYYD
-764 AETDTYKANA
+764 AETHTYKANA
-774 ALTAYYIARSD
+774 ALTAFYIARNN
-785 TDPEATEA
+785 TEA
-793 LQATYRRVGESDP
+793 LKATYRRVDSSPD
-806 GYGEH
+806 YGH
-811 GVSTATVYKQT
+811 TATVYKQT

-837 EYNPNNI
+837 EYDPNNI

-859 FPVTADTQNAS
+859 FPVPEDTQTAS
-870 VRYSYNPETGE
+870 ERYSYNRATGE
-881 FSQDGEGGYVKL
+881 FSLSGAGDYVKL

-938 DYVFLG
+938 DHVFLG
-944 GSYTAYDPSDPEH
+944 GGYTEYDPSDPEH

-963 NLVIGHINNRAA
+963 NLVIGHLNNRAA

-1089 FFGALTYNAGTI
+1089 FFGALTYESGTI

>member
-149 NVALDNILKSIDSE
+149 NVALDNILNSIDSE

-240 LSSPEVASGA
+240 LSSPEVAAGA

-385 SEANGQ
+385 SEADGQ

-415 YDGWTLVHR
+415 YDGWMLVHR

-500 PSDDGAGAYV
+500 PNRHGAYV

-527 ANAAHSSLERFDRVK
+527 ANADHSSLERFDRVK

-579 EPDTFREAASLVDGE
+579 EPDTFREAASLVPGE
-594 TYYVFNADYGYPE
+594 TYYVFNAVYGYPE

-612 RTADYEDTVFFE
+612 SAADYKDTVFFE
-624 REIVSEGNAVLKQ
+624 RDGESEGNAVLKQ
-637 LAFVKVDDISGA
+637 LAFVKVDNISGA

-689 NYTETNADG
+689 NYTETSADG
-698 NPEKR
+698 NTKR

-725 AEQLPD
+725 AEQLVRD
-731 GANKVWFSYVQNND
+731 NEVRFSYAQNND
-745 SDFAE
+745 TLDFAD
-750 LAELASAGNIYYHD
+750 LARAGNIYYHD
-764 AETDTYKANA
+764 AETDTYEANA
-774 ALTAYYIARSD
+774 ALTAYYIARN
-785 TDPEATEA
+785 DPEATEA
-793 LQATYRRVGESDP
+793 LKATYRRVGESD
-806 GYGEH
+806 GQY
-811 GVSTATVYKQT
+811 GVSVYKQT

-837 EYNPNNI
+837 EYNPDNI

-859 FPVTADTQNAS
+859 FPVTEDTQTAS
-870 VRYSYNPETGE
+870 ERYSYNRATGE
-881 FSQDGEGGYVKL
+881 FSLSGAGDYVKL

-944 GSYTAYDPSDPEH
+944 GSYTEYDSSDPEH

-1089 FFGALTYNAGTI
+1089 FFGALTYDALSGTI
-1101 VVNMEVLFG
+1101 VVNMEVLLG

>member
-37 IENTLGTDIFEDESS
+37 IENTLGTDIFDDESS

-149 NVALDNILKSIDSE
+149 NVALDNILNSIDSE

-240 LSSPEVASGA
+240 LSSPEVAAGA

-325 SFVSDGAGGYTLA
+325 SFVSDGADGYTLA

-385 SEANGQ
+385 SEADGQ

-527 ANAAHSSLERFDRVK
+527 ANADHSSLERFDRVK

-579 EPDTFREAASLVDGE
+579 EPDTFREIDAASLDDGE
-594 TYYVFNADYGYPE
+594 TYYVFNAVYGYPE

-612 RTADYEDTVFFE
+612 SAADYEGTVFFE
-624 REIVSEGNAVLKQ
+624 RTFESEGNAVLKQ

-689 NYTETNADG
+689 NYTETSADD
-698 NPEKR
+698 NEKR

-725 AEQLPD
+725 ADQLPD
-731 GANKVWFSYVQNND
+731 GANEVEVRFSYAQNND
-745 SDFAE
+745 TTNFAA
-750 LAELASAGNIYYHD
+750 LAGNIYYRD
-764 AETDTYKANA
+764 AETGTYKANA
-774 ALTAYYIARSD
+774 ALTAYYIARNN
-785 TDPEATEA
+785 TEA
-793 LQATYRRVGESDP
+793 LKATYRRVGESDP
-806 GYGEH
+806 AYDQH
-811 GVSTATVYKQT
+811 GASTATVYYCNELAT
-822 TAETRLYVLMFGGYY
+822 TRLYVLMFGGYY
-837 EYNPNNI
+837 EYDHNNI

-859 FPVTADTQNAS
+859 FPVTADTPAAS
-870 VRYSYNPETGE
+870 ERYSYDRATGE
-881 FSQDGEGGYVKL
+881 FSLGGEGGYVKL

-938 DYVFLG
+938 DHVFLG
-944 GSYTAYDPSDPEH
+944 GGYTEYDPSDPEH

-963 NLVIGHINNRAA
+963 NRVIGHLNNRAA

-1089 FFGALTYNAGTI
+1089 FFGALTYESGTI

>member
-37 IENTLGTDIFEDESS
+37 IENTLGTDIFDDESS

-119 TMRDVGEFLGMDF
+119 TMRDVGEFLSMDF

-149 NVALDNILKSIDSE
+149 NVALDNILNSIDSE

-240 LSSPEVASGA
+240 LSSPEVAAGA

-385 SEANGQ
+385 SEADGQ

-500 PSDDGAGAYV
+500 PSKDGAYV

-527 ANAAHSSLERFDRVK
+527 ANADHSSLERFDRVK

-579 EPDTFREAASLVDGE
+579 EPDTFREAASLVPGE

-612 RTADYEDTVFFE
+612 SAADYEEGTVFFE
-624 REIVSEGNAVLKQ
+624 RDGEGEGNAVLKQ

-689 NYTETNADG
+689 NYTETSADG
-698 NPEKR
+698 NEKR

-725 AEQLPD
+725 AEQLPVSD
-731 GANKVWFSYVQNND
+731 NEVRFFSYAQNND
-745 SDFAE
+745 SPDFAK
-750 LAELASAGNIYYHD
+750 LALAGNIYYYD
-764 AETDTYKANA
+764 AETETYEANA

-793 LQATYRRVGESDP
+793 LKATYRRVGESD
-806 GYGEH
+806 GQY
-811 GVSTATVYKQT
+811 GVSVYKQT

-837 EYNPNNI
+837 EYNPDNI

-859 FPVTADTQNAS
+859 FPVTKDTQDAS
-870 VRYSYNPETGE
+870 ERYSYDPATGE
-881 FSQDGEGGYVKL
+881 FSLGGAGGYVKL

-938 DYVFLG
+938 DHVFLG
-944 GSYTAYDPSDPEH
+944 GSYTEYDSSDPEH

-1026 ELMDIEEGSVLDDE
+1026 ELMDIEEGSVLDIE
-1040 LLRGSTIEN
+1040 LLRGSTIED

-1089 FFGALTYNAGTI
+1089 FFGALTYNALSGTI
-1101 VVNMEVLFG
+1101 VVNMEVIFG

>member
-29 ASLVSIGQ
+29 AS
-37 IENTLGTDIFEDESS
+37 ENTLGTDIFDDESS

-149 NVALDNILKSIDSE
+149 NVALDNILNSIDSE

-385 SEANGQ
+385 SEADGQ

-500 PSDDGAGAYV
+500 PSDDGEGAYV

-527 ANAAHSSLERFDRVK
+527 ANADHSSLQRFDRVK

-579 EPDTFREAASLVDGE
+579 EPDTFREAASLDDGE
-594 TYYVFNADYGYPE
+594 TYYVFNAVYGYPE

-612 RTADYEDTVFFE
+612 DTADYEEGTVFFE
-624 REIVSEGNAVLKQ
+624 RASESEGNAVLKQ

-689 NYTETNADG
+689 NYTETSADD
-698 NPEKR
+698 NTKR

-725 AEQLPD
+725 AGQLTGD
-731 GANKVWFSYVQNND
+731 NKVWFSYVQNND
-745 SDFAE
+745 TTNFAA
-750 LAELASAGNIYYHD
+750 LAGNIYYYD
-764 AETDTYKANA
+764 AETKTYEANA
-774 ALTAYYIARSD
+774 ALTAYYIARNN
-785 TDPEATEA
+785 TEA
-793 LQATYRRVGESDP
+793 LQATYRRVDSSPD
-806 GYGEH
+806 YGQD
-811 GVSTATVYKQT
+811 GVFTATVYKQT
-822 TAETRLYVLMFGGYY
+822 EVETRLYVLMFGGYY
-837 EYNPNNI
+837 EYNPDNI

-859 FPVTADTQNAS
+859 FPVTEDTQSAS
-870 VRYSYNPETGE
+870 ERYSYDPETGE
-881 FSQDGEGGYVKL
+881 FSLGGAGGYVKL
-893 AGTSVTSGGAQKTA
+893 AGTSVTSGGTQKTA

-938 DYVFLG
+938 DHVFLG
-944 GSYTAYDPSDPEH
+944 GSYTEYDPSDPEH

-975 LDGGADSGLPALDAT
+975 LDGGADSGLPDLDAT

-1026 ELMDIEEGSVLDDE
+1026 ELMDIEEGSVLDNE

-1089 FFGALTYNAGTI
+1089 FFGALTYDAESGTI
-1101 VVNMEVLFG
+1101 GVNMEVLFG

>member
-149 NVALDNILKSIDSE
+149 NVALDNILNSIDSE

-195 NTFGSV
+195 NAFGSV

-385 SEANGQ
+385 SEADGQ

-500 PSDDGAGAYV
+500 PSDDGAYV

-527 ANAAHSSLERFDRVK
+527 ANAAHSSLQRFDRVK

-579 EPDTFREAASLVDGE
+579 EPDTFREAASLVPGE
-594 TYYVFNADYGYPE
+594 TYYVFNAVYGYPE

-612 RTADYEDTVFFE
+612 ELADYEEDTVFFE
-624 REIVSEGNAVLKQ
+624 RASESEGNAVLKQ

-689 NYTETNADG
+689 NYTETSADD
-698 NPEKR
+698 NTKR

-725 AEQLPD
+725 AGQLTGD
-731 GANKVWFSYVQNND
+731 NKVWFSYVQNND
-745 SDFAE
+745 SPDFAE
-750 LAELASAGNIYYHD
+750 LARAGNIYYYD
-764 AETDTYKANA
+764 AETKTYEANA
-774 ALTAYYIARSD
+774 ALTAYYIARNN
-785 TDPEATEA
+785 TEA
-793 LQATYRRVGESDP
+793 LQATYRRVDSSPD
-806 GYGEH
+806 YGQD
-811 GVSTATVYKQT
+811 GVFTATVYKQT
-822 TAETRLYVLMFGGYY
+822 EVETRLYVLMFGGYY
-837 EYNPNNI
+837 EYNPKNI

-859 FPVTADTQNAS
+859 FPVTKDTQDAS
-870 VRYSYNPETGE
+870 ERYSYDRATGE
-881 FSQDGEGGYVKL
+881 FSLGGAGGYVKL
-893 AGTSVTSGGAQKTA
+893 AGTSVTSGGTQKTA

-938 DYVFLG
+938 DHVFLG
-944 GSYTAYDPSDPEH
+944 GSYTKYDPSDPEH

-963 NLVIGHINNRAA
+963 NLVIGHLNNRAA

-1026 ELMDIEEGSVLDDE
+1026 ELMDIEEGSVLDIE
-1040 LLRGSTIEN
+1040 LLRGSTIED

-1089 FFGALTYNAGTI
+1089 FFGALTYNALSGTI
-1101 VVNMEVLFG
+1101 VVNMEVIFG

>member
-37 IENTLGTDIFEDESS
+37 IENTLGTDIFDDESS

-149 NVALDNILKSIDSE
+149 NVALDNILNSIDSE

-385 SEANGQ
+385 SEADGQ

-415 YDGWTLVHR
+415 YDGWMLVHR

-527 ANAAHSSLERFDRVK
+527 ANADHSSLQRFDRVK

-579 EPDTFREAASLVDGE
+579 EPDTFREAALLVPGE
-594 TYYVFNADYGYPE
+594 TYYVFNAVYGYPE

-612 RTADYEDTVFFE
+612 ELADYEEDTVFFE
-624 REIVSEGNAVLKQ
+624 RASESEGNAVLKQ

-689 NYTETNADG
+689 NYTETSADD
-698 NPEKR
+698 NTKR

-725 AEQLPD
+725 AGQLTGD
-731 GANKVWFSYVQNND
+731 NKVWFSYVQNND
-745 SDFAE
+745 TLDFAA
-750 LAELASAGNIYYHD
+750 LAGNIYYYD
-764 AETDTYKANA
+764 AETKTYEANA
-774 ALTAYYIARSD
+774 ALTAYYIARNN
-785 TDPEATEA
+785 TEA
-793 LQATYRRVGESDP
+793 LQATYRRVDSSPD
-806 GYGEH
+806 YGQD
-811 GVSTATVYKQT
+811 GVFTATVYKQT
-822 TAETRLYVLMFGGYY
+822 EVETRLYVLMFGGYY
-837 EYNPNNI
+837 EYNPKNI

-859 FPVTADTQNAS
+859 FPVTKDTQDAS
-870 VRYSYNPETGE
+870 ERYSYDRATGE
-881 FSQDGEGGYVKL
+881 FSLGGAGGYVKL

-938 DYVFLG
+938 DHVFLG
-944 GSYTAYDPSDPEH
+944 GSYTKYDPSNPEH

-963 NLVIGHINNRAA
+963 NLVTGHINNRAA

-1064 ELLSYSNVSTSAEV
+1064 KLLSYSNVSTSAEV

-1089 FFGALTYNAGTI
+1089 FFGALTYESGTI